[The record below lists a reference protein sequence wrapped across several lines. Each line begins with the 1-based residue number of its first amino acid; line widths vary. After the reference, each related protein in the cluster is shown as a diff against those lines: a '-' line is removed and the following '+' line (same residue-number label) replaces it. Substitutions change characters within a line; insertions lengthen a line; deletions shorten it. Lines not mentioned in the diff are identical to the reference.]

1 MENKTFTLADLITYL
16 QEEFKINSL
25 PETML
30 KQIDRFSLCYKMSAK
45 EIARCVSYYIYQR
58 KGKIDPLYGIWFV
71 PNVRT
76 QAAEFFKQLELDRQ
90 RQQTEAKKVAEYQ
103 DNNIIFNIK
112 SLPHKRRK
120 PKQLDL
126 NEVDV
131 KGESDGHNN

>member
-1 MENKTFTLADLITYL
+1 
-16 QEEFKINSL
+16 
-25 PETML
+25 
-30 KQIDRFSLCYKMSAK
+30 MSAK

-71 PNVRT
+71 PNVREP
-76 QAAEFFKQLELDRQ
+76 AAEFFKKLELDRQ

-112 SLPHKRRK
+112 SLPHKKRK

-126 NEVDV
+126 SEVDV